1 MKNLKNFKN
10 TQTWRFGTQYQFTD
24 MIAGRLGYY
33 YDQSPYEDKDFI
45 PETPSFDN
53 NVITAGIGLKFN
65 YFYVDI
71 SGGYAF
77 LKRRNSMN
85 DNLGFYGQLKSKA
98 AYFGLGISYN
108 PF

>member
-1 MKNLKNFKN
+1 
-10 TQTWRFGTQYQFTD
+10 
-24 MIAGRLGYY
+24 
-33 YDQSPYEDKDFI
+33 
-45 PETPSFDN
+45 
-53 NVITAGIGLKFN
+53 VITAGIGLKFN
-65 YFYVDI
+65 KFNVDI

-77 LKRRNSMN
+77 MKRRNSMN